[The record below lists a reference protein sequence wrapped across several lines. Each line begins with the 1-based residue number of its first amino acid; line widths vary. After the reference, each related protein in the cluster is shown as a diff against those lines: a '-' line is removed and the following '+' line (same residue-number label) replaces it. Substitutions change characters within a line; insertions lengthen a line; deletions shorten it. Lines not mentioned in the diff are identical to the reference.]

1 MENNSFKSMSEK
13 TKRAILMGVIIK
25 KTEGKLSKEEL
36 EEIISKVNIGVQYS
50 VNVFT
55 NVMEFAKVIT
65 LNNIKDEHSWAGCTE
80 NVSTGHILLGNV
92 VFGEY
97 YKYSYND
104 NGTQTNYT
112 VQESVPDFNIYEKIV
127 VTIEEHNFSNS
138 NGNYYDTWKD
148 SIFIYIP
155 ENVPYFISPE
165 VQYILDNFKI

>member
-13 TKRAILMGVIIK
+13 MKRAVLMGVIIK
-25 KTEGKLSKEEL
+25 RTDGKLSREEL

-55 NVMEFAKVIT
+55 NAMEFAKVIT
-65 LNNIKDEHSWAGCTE
+65 LKNIKDEHSWAGYTE
-80 NVSTGHILLGNV
+80 DVSVGHILLGNV
-92 VFGEY
+92 IFGEDY
-97 YKYSYND
+97 RYTYND

-112 VQESVPDFNIYEKIV
+112 VQESFPDFNIHEKIV
-127 VTIEEHNFSNS
+127 VAIEEHNFSNF
-138 NGNYYDTWKD
+138 NDNHYDTWKD

-155 ENVPYFISPE
+155 EDVPYKISPE